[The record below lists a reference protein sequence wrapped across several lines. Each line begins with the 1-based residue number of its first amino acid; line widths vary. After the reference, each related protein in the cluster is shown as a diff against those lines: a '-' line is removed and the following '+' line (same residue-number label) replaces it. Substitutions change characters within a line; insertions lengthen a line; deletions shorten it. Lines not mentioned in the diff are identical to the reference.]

1 VNDWPAWKTLI
12 EMKLR
17 TDAEA
22 IGDAQDQF
30 AYVFTRLE
38 KLAWKNASTYVRSH
52 QGTGTPGSL
61 LAYLEQMYGDPN
73 ARARAARRLYQMRQ
87 PDDMAFRKFLPRI
100 EREFADAG
108 ALAWPDEAKRQ
119 ILLGALNSTMTQSLM
134 SRGVPPTFLGLID
147 RLHEISNDRDTLII
161 NNPRTNT
168 NTGRQRRTSPIQTDE
183 MDWTPTVKSSRA
195 RTYDPQ
201 AKRARWVK
209 KDEMDRRR
217 EEGLCFRCGRENCQV
232 STCPFLPAIRP
243 DAKVRKAKTAA
254 ESGRKSQSE
263 DETGSDSDSEKE

>member
-1 VNDWPAWKTLI
+1 
-12 EMKLR
+12 
-17 TDAEA
+17 
-22 IGDAQDQF
+22 
-30 AYVFTRLE
+30 
-38 KLAWKNASTYVRSH
+38 
-52 QGTGTPGSL
+52 
-61 LAYLEQMYGDPN
+61 
-73 ARARAARRLYQMRQ
+73 
-87 PDDMAFRKFLPRI
+87 
-100 EREFADAG
+100 
-108 ALAWPDEAKRQ
+108 
-119 ILLGALNSTMTQSLM
+119 
-134 SRGVPPTFLGLID
+134 
-147 RLHEISNDRDTLII
+147 
-161 NNPRTNT
+161 
-168 NTGRQRRTSPIQTDE
+168 